1 MPNTQQYAYLSK
13 QIYQEPNVNESYA
26 DRQIKPEYISPDGH
40 KYWVIARASNSQTGY
55 QGTIYQDQQSKE
67 LIVAHRGTEPTEK
80 GDLHSVASMVGIR
93 INTQVNDAQNLV
105 NKAIEIFR

>member
-1 MPNTQQYAYLSK
+1 MPDTQQYAYLSK

-55 QGTIYQDQQSKE
+55 QGYHLSGSTIQRAD
-67 LIVAHRGTEPTEK
+67 RGTPR
-80 GDLHSVASMVGIR
+80 HRAH
-93 INTQVNDAQNLV
+93 
-105 NKAIEIFR
+105 